1 LGLFCAAISAK
12 DIGHVIIY
20 GGTFLP
26 TALSAILSVVAL
38 VGVIHLAIFL
48 LDSRKKK
55 KKRQAQTE
63 AVALRGPGQSLLIRM
78 ERVAEDIRSC
88 YIYLLIIPLAIL
100 VIHLVL
106 SYIVKVPESWPRVA
120 VSAGITLAY
129 LCYFLGRWMALGAR
143 RKTYGRAYDGEVVV
157 AKQLNRLEADGYH
170 VYHDFPADQFY
181 IDHIVIGPTG
191 VMAVE
196 TRTRTKAASQNHE
209 VDPMV
214 TYDGRMLH
222 FPKYSDYQI
231 IEGAKHQAAWLS
243 HWISAA
249 TGEDIAARAMVALPG
264 WSVKRTSADG
274 IPVVNPGQIET
285 LFKHIRPR
293 PLSESQVAR
302 IVQLIDQQCRDTGI
316 DGNCCYTVSA

>member
-1 LGLFCAAISAK
+1 
-12 DIGHVIIY
+12 
-20 GGTFLP
+20 LP
-26 TALSAILSVVAL
+26 SALSAILPVVAL
-38 VGVIHLAIFL
+38 VGVIHLGIFL
-48 LDSRKKK
+48 VRSRKKK
-55 KKRQAQTE
+55 KMRQAQVE
-63 AVALRGPGQSLLIRM
+63 AVALRGPGQSLLVRM
-78 ERVAEDIRSC
+78 DRVAEEIRSC
-88 YIYLLIIPLAIL
+88 YAYLLVIPPAIL

-106 SYIVKVPESWPRVA
+106 SYIVNVPESWPRVA
-120 VSAGITLAY
+120 VSAGIALAY
-129 LCYFLGRWMALGAR
+129 VCYFLGRWMVLR
-143 RKTYGRAYDGEVVV
+143 TTRKTYGRAYDGEVAV
-157 AKQLNRLEADGYH
+157 AKELNRLKAEGYH

-181 IDHIVIGPTG
+181 IDHIVIGPIG

-196 TRTRTKAASQNHE
+196 TRTRTKAVSRNRE

-231 IEGAKHQAAWLS
+231 IEGAKQHAAWLS
-243 HWISAA
+243 HWLADA

-293 PLSESQVAR
+293 PISDSQMAR

>member
-1 LGLFCAAISAK
+1 MSVK
-12 DIGHVIIY
+12 DIGHIIIY
-20 GGTFLP
+20 GGSHLP
-26 TALSAILSVVAL
+26 AALSAILSVVAL

-48 LDSRKKK
+48 LVLRKKK
-55 KKRQAQTE
+55 EKRQTQVE
-63 AVALRGPGQSLLIRM
+63 AAALRGPGHTLLVRM
-78 ERVAEDIRSC
+78 DRVAEDIRSC
-88 YIYLLIIPLAIL
+88 SAYLLIIPPAIL
-100 VIHLVL
+100 VMHLVL

-120 VSAGITLAY
+120 VSVGIALAY
-129 LCYFLGRWMALGAR
+129 ICFFLGRWMALGAR
-143 RKTYGRAYDGEVVV
+143 RKTYGRAYEGEVAV
-157 AKQLNRLEADGYH
+157 AKELNRLKADGYH
-170 VYHDFPADQFY
+170 VYHDFPADRFN

-196 TRTRTKAASQNHE
+196 TKTRTKAASRNRE

-231 IEGAKHQAAWLS
+231 IEGAKQQAAWLS
-243 HWISAA
+243 HWIAA
-249 TGEDIAARAMVALPG
+249 AMGEDIAARAMVALPG

-293 PLSESQVAR
+293 PLSESQVTR
-302 IVQLIDQQCRDTGI
+302 IVQLIDGQCRDTGI
-316 DGNCCYTVSA
+316 DENCCYTVSD

>member
-1 LGLFCAAISAK
+1 
-12 DIGHVIIY
+12 
-20 GGTFLP
+20 LP
-26 TALSAILSVVAL
+26 SALSAILPVVAL
-38 VGVIHLAIFL
+38 IGVIHLAIFL
-48 LDSRKKK
+48 LVSRKKK
-55 KKRQAQTE
+55 EKHQAQMQ
-63 AVALRGPGQSLLIRM
+63 AAALRGPGQSLLVRM
-78 ERVAEDIRSC
+78 DRVAQDIRSC
-88 YIYLLIIPLAIL
+88 SVYLLIIPAAIV

-106 SYIVKVPESWPRVA
+106 TYIVNVPESWPRVA
-120 VSAGITLAY
+120 VSAGIALAY
-129 LCYFLGRWMALGAR
+129 LCYFLGRWMALEAR
-143 RKTYGRAYDGEVVV
+143 RKTYGRAYDGEVAV
-157 AKQLNRLEADGYH
+157 AEELNRLKADGYH

-181 IDHIVIGPTG
+181 IDHIVIGPIG

-196 TRTRTKAASQNHE
+196 TRTRTKAASRNRE

-231 IEGAKHQAAWLS
+231 IEGAKHQAVWLS
-243 HWISAA
+243 HWLAAA

-293 PLSESQVAR
+293 PLSDSQMAR

-316 DGNCCYTVSA
+316 DGNCCYTASAQDLK